1 MENNATSAKNSPIVV
16 GLDIGTTKIC
26 AIVGRRSEYG
36 KIEVLGIGKADSSG
50 VTRGVVSNI
59 QKTVQ
64 GIVAAVEDASS
75 QSNVEIKV
83 VNVGIAGQHIKS
95 LQHRGILTRKDLTS
109 EIQKSDIDKLVSDM
123 YKLVM
128 PPGEEII
135 HVLPQEFTVD
145 NEPGIK
151 DPIGMAGVRLE
162 ANFHIISGHVSAVKN
177 ILKCVENASLEVD
190 SLVLEPLASA
200 EAVLSEEEKE
210 AGVVLVDIGGGTT
223 DIAIFHEGIIRHT
236 AVIPFGGNS
245 VTEDIREGCSVMRNQ
260 AELLKTRFGS
270 ALAEENKDNEII
282 CVPGLK
288 GREPKEISAKN
299 LAYVIQARM
308 EEIIEHVYYEIKS
321 SGYEKKLIAGIII
334 TGGGSQLK
342 HLPQLVEYV
351 TGLDCRVGYPNEH
364 LAKNE
369 VLPKATYDLLKSPM
383 YATSIGLLIDGVQS
397 ADEAPEM
404 KAAAKEPQADV
415 REEVKSDG
423 NLFEQLFRKTK
434 KFIEDEVGEDTIND
448 KDYLK

>member
-1 MENNATSAKNSPIVV
+1 MEKPMTNEKNQPIVV

-26 AIVGRRSEYG
+26 VIVGRRSKNG
-36 KIEVLGIGKADSSG
+36 KIEILGLGKAESAG

-59 QKTVQ
+59 DKTVQ
-64 GIVAAVEDASS
+64 GITQSVDIAAT
-75 QSNVEIKV
+75 QSNVDIKV

-95 LQHRGILTRKDLTS
+95 LQHRGMITRRNLDS
-109 EIQKSDIDKLVSDM
+109 EISRRDIEKLVEDM
-123 YKLVM
+123 YNLVM

-135 HVLPQEFTVD
+135 HALPQEFTVD

-162 ANFHIISGHVSAVKN
+162 ANFHIISGQVNAIKN
-177 ILKCVENASLEVD
+177 IVKCVNKAHLESQD
-190 SLVLEPLASA
+190 LILEPLASS

-245 VTEDIREGCSVMRNQ
+245 VTEDIREGCSVMRNI
-260 AELLKTRFGS
+260 AEQLKVRFGS
-270 ALAEENKDNEII
+270 ALADENKDNEIV
-282 CVPGLK
+282 CVPGLR
-288 GREPKEISAKN
+288 GREPKEISVKN
-299 LAYVIQARM
+299 LAFVIQARM

-321 SGYEKKLIAGIII
+321 SGYEKRLISGIVI
-334 TGGGSQLK
+334 TGGGAQLK

-351 TGLDCRVGYPNEH
+351 TGSYCRVGYPNEH

-369 VLPKATYDLLKSPM
+369 VLPKNIYEDMQSPM
-383 YATSIGLLIDGVQS
+383 YATGIGLLIKGIQKVEELASDQPSYQAEERSKIVS
-397 ADEAPEM
+397 A
-404 KAAAKEPQADV
+404 KKN
-415 REEVKSDG
+415 KG
-423 NLFEQLFRKTK
+423 LFTSILEGTK
-434 KFIEDEVGEDTIND
+434 KFIKDDIKDEDFLS
-448 KDYLK
+448 K